1 MENGLLIT
9 NSKLNRLNL
18 LKEFFDERDIW
29 CYVQGEYLKFTH
41 LPHLGWFDDNGGF
54 WMEGREIKQPSN
66 WSWQYIENIANPEFF
81 QKLLLSFSC
90 TTRPIRSAFLRN
102 SEIPFVDE

>member
-9 NSKLNRLNL
+9 NSKLNSLNL

-29 CYVQGEYLKFTH
+29 CYVEGRYLKFTH
-41 LPHLGWFDDNGGF
+41 LRFALAFDENGGL
-54 WMEGREIKQPSN
+54 WMKGRPSN

-81 QKLLLSFSC
+81 QKLLL
-90 TTRPIRSAFLRN
+90 
-102 SEIPFVDE
+102 FVDE